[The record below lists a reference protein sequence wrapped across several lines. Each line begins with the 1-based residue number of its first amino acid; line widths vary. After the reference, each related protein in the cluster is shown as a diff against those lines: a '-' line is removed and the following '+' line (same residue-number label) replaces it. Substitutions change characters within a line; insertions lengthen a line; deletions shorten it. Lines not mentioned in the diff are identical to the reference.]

1 MLRVQ
6 TLLALI
12 IAHVKK
18 GLLEMD
24 VRVQVQLFSLLSDNL
39 HESKIEITE
48 IFMFDFTCSP
58 DIDEC
63 SNGSHVCDVNANCT
77 NTVGSHNCTCKEG
90 FTGNGRSCSGTVKFT
105 LLSHKAT
112 DNQRSINFKSL
123 CRLFFIDIDE
133 CSNGSHVCDVNAN
146 CTNTVGSH
154 NCTCKEG
161 FTGNGRSCSGT
172 LNLPVFHIKVH
183 LTPIN
188 FFWLR

>member
-24 VRVQVQLFSLLSDNL
+24 VRVQVQLFSQLSDNL

-48 IFMFDFTCSP
+48 IFMFDVTCSP

-63 SNGSHVCDVNANCT
+63 SNGSHVCDVNT
-77 NTVGSHNCTCKEG
+77 
-90 FTGNGRSCSGTVKFT
+90 
-105 LLSHKAT
+105 
-112 DNQRSINFKSL
+112 
-123 CRLFFIDIDE
+123 
-133 CSNGSHVCDVNAN
+133 N

-183 LTPIN
+183 LTPIRF